1 MKQPG
6 VTQSNPW
13 SINPV
18 HLTQVG
24 DDVWVQKFDEVSSS
38 EKAAIIF
45 KLIKRCPSETMNLI
59 KEAVDDSRGDGGDDK
74 EEDEEEEDV
83 EEDEVLEVVMV
94 EDSDGGE
101 EGEGE
106 EGEEDEENDGIIDIG
121 ERWRGFRSPWGIR
134 EEEIDEPGDVVEGKR
149 VEEEV

>member
-1 MKQPG
+1 
-6 VTQSNPW
+6 TDDEFNDEFS
-13 SINPV
+13 
-18 HLTQVG
+18 

-134 EEEIDEPGDVVEGKR
+134 EEEIVMEHLIRKR
-149 VEEEV
+149 INLLQKCITV

>member
-24 DDVWVQKFDEVSSS
+24 TDDEFNDEFSDDVWVQKFDEVSSS

-106 EGEEDEENDGIIDIG
+106 EG
-121 ERWRGFRSPWGIR
+121 
-134 EEEIDEPGDVVEGKR
+134 DVVEGKR

>member
-1 MKQPG
+1 MAIVKVDPTELEGIQHDG
-6 VTQSNPW
+6 YVNNEGNITTDDEFNDEFS
-13 SINPV
+13 
-18 HLTQVG
+18 

-121 ERWRGFRSPWGIR
+121 E
-134 EEEIDEPGDVVEGKR
+134 
-149 VEEEV
+149 